1 MFFERLD
8 PASVNWAHL
17 DSFHDR
23 TIFQTRAW
31 LDFIAAT
38 QRVELVVA
46 ALREER
52 ETLGYFTGGIVR
64 KLGLPMLGSPFPG
77 WTSSY
82 LGFNLLPGISRA
94 AALQAL
100 ADFAFRDLNCVHLE
114 LMDRRL
120 TEAEV
125 RQAGFDL
132 GYLRGYEVDL
142 GQSEEQVFA
151 NLKDDCR
158 WRIRKAAKSGVVV
171 EEASDAAF
179 ADEYYEQLIEVFAR
193 RRLTPTYDRRRVR
206 ALIEHVHPAGLLL
219 LLRARDAAGR
229 SIATGIFPAMND
241 TAYYWGGASWRASQS
256 LSPNEAIQWYAM
268 RYWKARGMTRY
279 DMGGG
284 GNYKAKYGGAAIA
297 VPWARKSKYAIL
309 AKQRDRA
316 KRLFW
321 FTKRLAGRIS
331 TASSGERG

>member
-1 MFFERLD
+1 MHFERLD
-8 PASVNWAHL
+8 LASVDWTYL
-17 DSFHDR
+17 DSFSDR
-23 TIFQTRAW
+23 TIFQTRPW
-31 LDFIAAT
+31 LNFIAAT
-38 QRVELVVA
+38 QRAEMVVA
-46 ALREER
+46 ALREGR

-64 KLGLPMLGSPFPG
+64 KFGLPMLGSPFPG

-82 LGFNLLPGISRA
+82 LGFNLLPGVSRE
-94 AALQAL
+94 AALRAI
-100 ADFAFRDLNCVHLE
+100 ADFAFHDLNCVHLE

-120 TEAEV
+120 AEAEA
-125 RQAGFDL
+125 RNAGFDL

-142 GQSEEQVFA
+142 SRSEEKVFA

-179 ADEYYEQLIEVFAR
+179 AGEYYEQLIEVFAK
-193 RRLTPTYDRRRVR
+193 RRLTPTYDRDRVR
-206 ALIEHVHPAGLLL
+206 ALIEHVHPSGLLL
-219 LLRARDAAGR
+219 LLRARDAEGR

-241 TAYYWGGASWRASQS
+241 TAYYWGGASWRAYQS

-284 GNYKAKYGGAAIA
+284 GNYKAKYGGDAIA
-297 VPWARKSKYAIL
+297 VPWVRKSKYAFL
-309 AKQRDRA
+309 ARQRDRA
-316 KRLFW
+316 KKFFW

-331 TASSGERG
+331 AASNSERG